1 MITRE
6 SAVLVFDLAADKQ
19 VCALTDQDSRV
30 LARRTVK
37 AKAWQLAEAVSWG
50 LAQATAAGFSS
61 VVVACEPTGHRWRVL
76 DQIAAG
82 LGVRLVCVQPLLV
95 HRARESED
103 FTHNKSDETDAMIIA
118 RLVTELRCYLPERA
132 DPVWARLRHLGARRA
147 ALVTDATAARQQ
159 VADLLE
165 CAWPATLEAAGKPMK
180 SKSWLAAMTV
190 VLDRVGASGDLS
202 VVRRW
207 GWARFAA
214 AVRRE
219 VASHGATRWYAKI
232 VRAVFDAATDPAR
245 SRLVWPTSAPRAGT
259 DPFALPT
266 CPRPRRDRPRRDPH
280 VAVLDELALP
290 ACDQHPRLSAVGAAA
305 ILAET
310 ATRTVHQRP
319 ALVKHAGCAPA
330 TTPQH
335 LPGKTASATRPP
347 PAPPR
352 GVRAVW
358 AALRTTPCSP
368 PVRAPTAAR
377 QQAHPHPGPVA
388 SPQPA
393 ASAPRRPTT
402 ARPTPP
408 SPALPRPAKEPPL
421 PHNPSAVA
429 TTQPAFASITSRKRP
444 CSPALL
450 HQTHKLQQPA
460 SPTTN
465 RSPLHPTPPP
475 HQTTPQPH
483 HLPSQS
489 HHPLLLP
496 SLLAGS
502 GTHGR
507 RTHQRWDRA
516 TALAHREDRREPH
529 PVHHDQARTLRL
541 GRRQATRARGRD
553 LPQSSPQALTRPF
566 GKSAVWRMRQREPD
580 PDAPQTILEASNAR
594 TCWDSLLRPGAVSSP
609 RVHPAEV

>member
-1 MITRE
+1 MSKGSRRLSRGDRRRNDRLAELRAVITRE
-6 SAVLVFDLAADKQ
+6 SAVLAFDLAADKQ

-245 SRLVWPTSAPRAGT
+245 VAAGVADQRAGALERT
-259 DPFALPT
+259 RFALADLAHARAEIALVET
-266 CPRPRRDRPRRDPH
+266 RM
-280 VAVLDELALP
+280 VAVLDELALTGLATSIP
-290 ACDQHPRLSAVGAAA
+290 GLSAVGAAA

-310 ATRTVHQRP
+310 GDPNRFTSAR
-319 ALVKHAGCAPA
+319 ALVKHAGLCPRDNASG
-330 TTPQH
+330 TYQ
-335 LPGKTASATRPP
+335 GKTGISGRGRPQLRL
-347 PAPPR
+347 AAW
-352 GVRAVW
+352 RAVW
-358 AALRTTPCSP
+358 AALRNN
-368 PVRAPTAAR
+368 PVLAAR
-377 QQAHPHPGPVA
+377 YAHLTGRADNKLTPTQARV
-388 SPQPA
+388 
-393 ASAPRRPTT
+393 
-402 ARPTPP
+402 
-408 SPALPRPAKEPPL
+408 
-421 PHNPSAVA
+421 AVA
-429 TTQPAFASITSRKRP
+429 
-444 CSPALL
+444 
-450 HQTHKLQQPA
+450 
-460 SPTTN
+460 
-465 RSPLHPTPPP
+465 
-475 HQTTPQPH
+475 
-483 HLPSQS
+483 
-489 HHPLLLP
+489 
-496 SLLAGS
+496 G
-502 GTHGR
+502 
-507 RTHQRWDRA
+507 
-516 TALAHREDRREPH
+516 
-529 PVHHDQARTLRL
+529 
-541 GRRQATRARGRD
+541 
-553 LPQSSPQALTRPF
+553 
-566 GKSAVWRMRQREPD
+566 
-580 PDAPQTILEASNAR
+580 
-594 TCWDSLLRPGAVSSP
+594 SLLRQLHAVLTTGTPWDPAIASGCPEGPAKGA
-609 RVHPAEV
+609 AAAA